1 MKLLVSKLSYQK
13 QTKNRHVRKFY
24 INKKRYFA
32 TDGAFLRNRNM
43 LSASA
48 KHETDS
54 L

>member
-1 MKLLVSKLSYQK
+1 MKLLISKFSYQK

-24 INKKRYFA
+24 INDKSYFA
-32 TDGAFLRNRNM
+32 TDRAFLSNRKM
-43 LSASA
+43 LSVSA